1 MTSAQL
7 QQWMTHPE
15 QLNRE
20 TLGQLREAVAKYP
33 YFQTAWLLYLKN
45 LYGENNG
52 SFGTELRKAIPYV
65 ADRTMLFRL
74 TEGARYAL
82 QVQAAPE
89 VPASDEASEGG
100 DRTLTLINAFL
111 AQEPAEQ
118 EHPAPVGK
126 LDYAMD
132 YTAYLL
138 QEDGPGEEEKT
149 PAGTPPLRGQDLI
162 DNFIQGKSEVSP
174 AFREEEAASPRDI
187 APASEA
193 SCQEEGM
200 DESCF
205 TETLAK
211 IYIKQHRYEK
221 ALEIIKKLSL
231 NYPKKNAYFADQIR
245 FLEKL
250 IINANS
256 K

>member
-7 QQWMTHPE
+7 QQWMTYPE

-20 TLGQLREAVAKYP
+20 TLGQLQEAVAKYP

-89 VPASDEASEGG
+89 ASASGEAGEGG

-111 AQEPAEQ
+111 AQDPAEQ
-118 EHPAPVGK
+118 EHPAPVGT
-126 LDYAMD
+126 LD
-132 YTAYLL
+132 
-138 QEDGPGEEEKT
+138 
-149 PAGTPPLRGQDLI
+149 
-162 DNFIQGKSEVSP
+162 
-174 AFREEEAASPRDI
+174 
-187 APASEA
+187 
-193 SCQEEGM
+193 
-200 DESCF
+200 
-205 TETLAK
+205 
-211 IYIKQHRYEK
+211 
-221 ALEIIKKLSL
+221 
-231 NYPKKNAYFADQIR
+231 
-245 FLEKL
+245 
-250 IINANS
+250 
-256 K
+256 